1 MNFELKDVI
10 QAVGPNAS
18 LVFASW
24 IFMSFLESRYSN
36 AYTLYR
42 KMIDDLRENK
52 AEGARRKTIY
62 DEIVVYRQRLN
73 RMRLATNLGLYAA
86 ILLLG
91 TLILSGL
98 NVVFGSPAF
107 LKYIGVVSVVV
118 GLALIM
124 WSASLVII
132 ENKMLK
138 MPLDRDGDD
147 LDELRGVAQKA
158 QARGYAEV
166 H

>member
-1 MNFELKDVI
+1 MDFELKDVI

-52 AEGARRKTIY
+52 AEGPRRKTIH
-62 DEIVVYRQRLN
+62 DEIVLYRQRLN

-107 LKYIGVVSVVV
+107 LKYIGVVCVVV

-132 ENKMLK
+132 ENKLLK

-147 LDELRGVAQKA
+147 IEELREAGKP
-158 QARGYAEV
+158 ARQPARAEA